1 MDNFF
6 AYRSAVNKKSKAS
19 VKKKPSSAATAGNYS
34 MQTSATGALGN
45 GGAATPATGATPA
58 APSDAACNGGAATTA
73 TGATPAAP
81 SDGTRNGGA
90 ATPATT
96 AVPGDKTAADTPIV
110 SDDGIAATPAMAA
123 ETVEKQAVGDA
134 TGKNGNKPA
143 ADISIVSDDGIAATP
158 ATAAETVEKQA
169 VDTATGENGDKPATD
184 NTTNTG
190 KRKNYEDIEYDV
202 RRQKLRMEEIA
213 TDLQEHGMR
222 VKFREDDMK
231 ICQDEHEM
239 NSKFR
244 QDEHEMNSKFRQD
257 EHEMNSKFRQD
268 DMKFH
273 QDEMKMCQDETKM
286 CQDEHEMRMKIRQD
300 ELNNMKEFDTVM
312 SLPLKDWQ
320 NDESLSSRYNIK
332 RVNIYLGKQT
342 NNATTSSGMSAST
355 INTTGTYNESE
366 HIADQVNYNTAPI
379 AEPTDGPAP
388 TAKVNEGGVP
398 VGGSATTTDLVN
410 GSGGPGGSATTTDL
424 VNGSGGPSGSATTT
438 DSVNWNDTQ
447 TKSFLS
453 KKTYP
458 ELKIPTNVYFK
469 DNCWRWRIQK
479 HGEKFNCKVRFK
491 MMQQAIDSLDKYNKD
506 GIIDET

>member
-110 SDDGIAATPAMAA
+110 SDDGIAATPA
-123 ETVEKQAVGDA
+123 
-134 TGKNGNKPA
+134 
-143 ADISIVSDDGIAATP
+143 
-158 ATAAETVEKQA
+158 TAAETVEKQA

-231 ICQDEHEM
+231 IC
-239 NSKFR
+239 
-244 QDEHEMNSKFRQD
+244 QD

-410 GSGGPGGSATTTDL
+410 GSGGP
-424 VNGSGGPSGSATTT
+424 SGSATTT